1 MLVLC
6 IVRAASELIMLTPEM
21 FGDKCLNKINY
32 IWDPLQNLYYTK
44 NVSNLTSAANAFMHE
59 KNLHIQVQRIFSY
72 ISLNYW
78 WSILYLPV
86 KTNHTFRAITASKKD
101 LLP

>member
-32 IWDPLQNLYYTK
+32 VWDPLQNLYYTK
-44 NVSNLTSAANAFMHE
+44 NVSNLTSAGNAFMHE
-59 KNLHIQVQRIFSY
+59 KICIYKFREFFHISH
-72 ISLNYW
+72 
-78 WSILYLPV
+78 SIIDDQFFIYQWKLTIHSVL
-86 KTNHTFRAITASKKD
+86 
-101 LLP
+101 